1 MSFYRTRSSSDVS
14 PTGINLFSPFRGARA
29 DPFRFNDES
38 PMGSNTAGSSFFP
51 EPAFLR
57 GLSFTLNSPMS
68 KCDSLTGGETTAGT
82 YSDDECV
89 SDSQDADVCI
99 PLRDTHSPD
108 TQCEKFAD
116 TKPWERIS
124 ADELRRCVRQ
134 LPEHLRTPEYRVL
147 ITVGLLEGILRF
159 YISQLTQS
167 GGKWSPNRVVNGN
180 SPMIALI
187 NTAISHDLGGV
198 AWYLHLEATGQ
209 IPMRPEHRMY
219 IQFTQERNRRSRT
232 QPRKKRKFTQDTL
245 SVGPGESSI
254 RYFPG
259 ITLKL
264 GKERDTLIRPMIT
277 AVFRANK
284 EAFKAALLARGL
296 KYGELRMW
304 KDAQLCTAIHVA
316 DSFKPGIWKAATD
329 LHMHKCKRSQG
340 PN

>member
-14 PTGINLFSPFRGARA
+14 PTGINLFSPFRGARV
-29 DPFRFNDES
+29 DPFRFSDES
-38 PMGSNTAGSSFFP
+38 PTGCNTAGSSFFP

-57 GLSFTLNSPMS
+57 GHSFTLNSPMS
-68 KCDSLTGGETTAGT
+68 KCDSLAGGETTADT
-82 YSDDECV
+82 YSDDEWV
-89 SDSQDADVCI
+89 SDSRDSDAYI
-99 PLRDTHSPD
+99 PLPETRLPD
-108 TQCEKFAD
+108 TQYERFAE
-116 TKPWERIS
+116 TKPWELIP

-134 LPEHLRTPEYRVL
+134 LPEHLRTPDYRVL
-147 ITVGLLEGILRF
+147 ITVGPLEGILRF

-167 GGKWSPNRVVNGN
+167 GGKWSPSRVSNG
-180 SPMIALI
+180 STPMIALI
-187 NTAISHDLGGV
+187 NTAISHDLGEV

-209 IPMRPEHRMY
+209 IPMRPGHRLY
-219 IQFTQERNRRSRT
+219 IQFTQERDRRVRT
-232 QPRKKRKFTQDTL
+232 QSRKKRKFTQDTL
-245 SVGPGESSI
+245 SVGPGESSL

-264 GKERDTLIRPMIT
+264 GKERDTLIRPMVT

-296 KYGELRMW
+296 TYGELRMW

-329 LHMHKCKRSQG
+329 LHMHKCKRSRG